1 MDETKASAHF
11 AGEDRD
17 FWLPMSR
24 VIAFEREA
32 DCSIFALFHWIG
44 ESTGSVGDGS
54 VLIGPSD
61 ARLKQCHSLIRNAL
75 IGTGM
80 PEQEA
85 AELVKVY
92 CYPARAAM
100 LDLALTFKILNA
112 AIYGVKV
119 PEGSKKKAEVTAN

>member
-32 DCSIFALFHWIG
+32 DCSIFALFHNIG
-44 ESTGSVGDGS
+44 ECIGAVEDST
-54 VLIGPSD
+54 VLIGPS
-61 ARLKQCHSLIRNAL
+61 AATLKQCHSLIRNAL

-85 AELVKVY
+85 AELIKVY

-100 LDLALTFKILNA
+100 LDLALAFKILNA

-119 PEGSKKKAEVTAN
+119 PEGSKKKAEAVA